1 LSGIF
6 DDEILADELMRRLVD
21 LLTVFIFLA
30 AVVSNCVNAGE
41 VTLGPAATAL
51 EDCDSNDGSEPVTA
65 AESQLLVAHDRRGD
79 TTEPILTQEIITPID
94 ASTIFL
100 AFLAPAGAV
109 VQLKQPTVLRL

>member
-1 LSGIF
+1 
-6 DDEILADELMRRLVD
+6 
-21 LLTVFIFLA
+21 LTVFIFLA
-30 AVVSNCVNAGE
+30 TVVGNCVNAGE

-51 EDCDSNDGSEPVTA
+51 EDCDSDDGSEPVTA
-65 AESQLLVAHDRRGD
+65 AESQLLVAHDRRGN
-79 TTEPILTQEIITPID
+79 TTEPILTQEIITPIE